1 MPDRTDIQAD
11 FSGAAGAPRG
21 EQRRR
26 QILQAL
32 HDCVIDSGFAKTT
45 LADIARSADMSPSH
59 LLYYFDGKDAILEE
73 YFDSVAAR
81 IRHRIEGFRDE
92 PVKRQVDL
100 LADLFF
106 GGKGITR
113 SEIGFMLECFGAAV
127 HDSKL
132 HEYKMELDRYCKA
145 YLQKL
150 FRQAPNRIASAKDC
164 AEVAY
169 AMLIGLRTA
178 AYFDARLALPQARRL
193 FRTQVRN
200 LAQGGRAA

>member
-1 MPDRTDIQAD
+1 MPDRTDIRAN
-11 FSGAAGAPRG
+11 FSGAATAPRG

-26 QILQAL
+26 RILQAL
-32 HDCVIDSGFAKTT
+32 HDCVIESGFAKTT

-59 LLYYFDGKDAILEE
+59 LLYYYDGKDAILEE

-81 IRHRIEGFRDE
+81 IRNRIEGFRHE

-132 HEYKMELDRYCKA
+132 HEYKTELDRYCKA

-150 FRQAPNRIASAKDC
+150 FRQAPNRIASPKDC

-169 AMLIGLRTA
+169 SMLIGLRTA
-178 AYFDARLALPQARRL
+178 AYFDQRLALPQARRL